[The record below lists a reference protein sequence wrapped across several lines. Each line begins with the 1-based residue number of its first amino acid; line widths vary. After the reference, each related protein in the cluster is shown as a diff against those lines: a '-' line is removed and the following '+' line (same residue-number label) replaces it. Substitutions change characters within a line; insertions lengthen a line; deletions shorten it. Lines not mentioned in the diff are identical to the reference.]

1 MIDDDTQNLY
11 YILSAKGNSGA
22 ELESLSPPTAKGTV
36 KKFFNPHDRMY
47 QVTSD
52 PGPVDVYYFS
62 LDPDLHGRR
71 DMQSA
76 YTYLSRP
83 GTSSIGALNQLND
96 PHQIDKRTGENEEFN
111 PRSNLHVSTFFN
123 TL

>member
-1 MIDDDTQNLY
+1 MIDDDTHDLY
-11 YILSAKGNSGA
+11 YTISAKGSSGA

-36 KKFFNPHDRMY
+36 KKFFHPMIVSG
-47 QVTSD
+47 QQATL
-52 PGPVDVYYFS
+52 GQLTYFS

-83 GTSSIGALNQLND
+83 VTSSIGALNQLND
-96 PHQIDKRTGENEEFN
+96 PHQIDKRPGENEEFN